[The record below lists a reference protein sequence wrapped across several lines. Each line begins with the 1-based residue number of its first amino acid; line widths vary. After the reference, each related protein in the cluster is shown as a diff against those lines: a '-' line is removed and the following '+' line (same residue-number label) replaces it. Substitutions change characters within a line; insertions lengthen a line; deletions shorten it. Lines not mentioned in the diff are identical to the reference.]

1 MEHST
6 LLLHSNCG
14 GKAAKNNVF
23 FVLLGHIEFRVTVV
37 ILDKLQQEKTTLFKL
52 YESFN
57 QMKRFV
63 LGILEKFFS
72 KK

>member
-1 MEHST
+1 VAGNPPKTMY
-6 LLLHSNCG
+6 
-14 GKAAKNNVF
+14 

-63 LGILEKFFS
+63 FRHIRKSFS